1 MTMPHKS
8 KNDRDILSSKIQN
21 QAKSQKDCCILNWK
35 LPNPIKIQNDY
46 GILNGE
52 ILWIF
57 VKTWIFVQNEFF
69 GKIGIFAIWKNW
81 CTLINHFMH
90 SYVRLRCSET
100 IIFTKNHEKLQFS
113 SKIMSHHDKTWKP
126 IIWRHWKI
134 LRNHFGIPK
143 QQALKLRVR
152 YFWRLKYYLY

>member
-57 VKTWIFVQNEFF
+57 VKTWIFVKNGFFWQNWNFCHMEKLVHPYQPFYAF
-69 GKIGIFAIWKNW
+69 LCKAAVLRNYHFHKKSRKITIFI
-81 CTLINHFMH
+81 
-90 SYVRLRCSET
+90 
-100 IIFTKNHEKLQFS
+100 KNHES
-113 SKIMSHHDKTWKP
+113 SRQNMKT
-126 IIWRHWKI
+126 
-134 LRNHFGIPK
+134 NHMTS
-143 QQALKLRVR
+143 LKNLEKSL
-152 YFWRLKYYLY
+152 WNSETTGP